1 MNKSMMEVRDS
12 TELYYVIRQFR
23 TRVFNEEELSKEQ
36 RLQLLSI
43 VEYSYA
49 LHEYLV
55 EDGISAISTLV
66 PTLKEA
72 E

>member
-1 MNKSMMEVRDS
+1 MEVRDS